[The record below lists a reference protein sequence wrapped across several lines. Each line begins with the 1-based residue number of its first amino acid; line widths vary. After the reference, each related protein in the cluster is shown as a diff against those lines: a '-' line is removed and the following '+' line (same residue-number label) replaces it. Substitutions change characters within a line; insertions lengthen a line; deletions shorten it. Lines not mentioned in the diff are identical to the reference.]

1 MACVD
6 VTNKTNTCVGSYRPG
21 RAALHSTKRRLDQAV
36 SYESLKLLP
45 ATGLIV
51 GQRAGKEKLRIWGS
65 RVPVV
70 VVFRVGYQTQRRAE
84 WQEYQCLS
92 CN

>member
-1 MACVD
+1 MAADD
-6 VTNKTNTCVGSYRPG
+6 VANKTNTCVGSCRPG
-21 RAALHSTKRRLDQAV
+21 RAALHSTKQRLDQAV

-51 GQRAGKEKLRIWGS
+51 EQRAGKEKLRIWGNH
-65 RVPVV
+65 VPVD
-70 VVFRVGYQTQRRAE
+70 VVFRGGCQTQRRAE

-92 CN
+92 YN